1 MPRTVDHDA
10 RRREII
16 DALFRVAV
24 RDGLAAASV
33 RAVATEAGVPAPQV
47 QYYFPTK
54 AAMLDAA
61 MYELGMR
68 IVGRGMALQAEAGPT
83 ASPEILIRLAIAGSR
98 PVDDTTRQELVLFF
112 LFFVEALTDA
122 ETVAATRLVPSQQM
136 IVAFFAQWIREAQ
149 THGEVDSSLNADHEA
164 RLLLWANTGLVFA
177 ALAGVM
183 TVDDAAATIDY
194 QLARIFRQQVA

>member
-1 MPRTVDHDA
+1 MPRKVDHEA
-10 RRREII
+10 RRREIV

-33 RAVATEAGVPAPQV
+33 RAVATEARVPAPQV

-68 IVGRGMALQAEAGPT
+68 VVGRGMALQAEAGPD
-83 ASPEILIRLAIAGSR
+83 ASPETMIRLAIVGSR

-122 ETVAATRLVPSQQM
+122 DTVAATRLVPSQQM
-136 IVAFFAQWIREAQ
+136 IVAFFAQWIRDAQ
-149 THGEVDSSLNADHEA
+149 ARGEVDPSLNADHEA

-183 TVDDAAATIDY
+183 TVDDAAATMDY
-194 QLARIFRQQVA
+194 QLARIFK